1 MTDRVFETFG
11 QRLRKCRNNKNM
23 TKEQVAEALG
33 VTQDYYGKIENDKLM
48 LSYDILEQL
57 YRMEWDIGYIITGC
71 ELGQEESLWLM
82 KDIMDVEFDKNQ
94 QSLRFWLYV
103 MESQI
108 NKGVLQTIIFLW
120 CAETYVLYSGGFF
133 DGDG

>member
-71 ELGQEESLWLM
+71 ELGQEQSLWLM

-108 NKGVLQTIIFLW
+108 NKGVLQTIIFL
-120 CAETYVLYSGGFF
+120 
-133 DGDG
+133 

>member
-1 MTDRVFETFG
+1 
-11 QRLRKCRNNKNM
+11 
-23 TKEQVAEALG
+23 
-33 VTQDYYGKIENDKLM
+33 M

-94 QSLRFWLYV
+94 QSLRFWLYF

-108 NKGVLQTIIFLW
+108 NKGVLSLDSYLYHEILAFMKIDNLDMPKHLYTIRTAHHI
-120 CAETYVLYSGGFF
+120 S
-133 DGDG
+133 